1 MNEEMVTIM
10 PASPISYGQDK
21 AIIDSMIAT
30 AKAFPRDIS
39 RAVSNS
45 IYIAT
50 LDPETASSCTY
61 SVPRGG
67 KPITGPSVHLA
78 RIIMQNWGNLRAE
91 TKVIEITDKHVVS
104 QAVAFDIETNIAVKV
119 EVRKSISGK
128 TGRYNDDMITVT
140 GNAGNAVALRNA
152 IFNVIP
158 KGVTDK
164 VYKAAMGLLT
174 GDISDETK
182 LISKRKNVVS
192 KLVKSYGVTEE
203 EVFSAVGKTKME
215 HIGPDE
221 LVVLIG
227 VGTAIKEG
235 DTTVDEAFRPGKIK
249 QNQADSKK
257 EELRNKQHA
266 ESGGQTELPLP

>member
-1 MNEEMVTIM
+1 MENIETITVT
-10 PASPISYGQDK
+10 PSNVVYGQDK

-30 AKAFPRDIS
+30 AKAFPRDVA

-50 LDPETASSCTY
+50 MDTETASSCTY

-78 RIIMQNWGNLRAE
+78 RIIMQNWGNLRVE
-91 TKVIEITDKHVVS
+91 MRVVDTTSKQIVS
-104 QAVAFDIETNIAVKV
+104 QAVAFDIESNIAVKV
-119 EVRKSISGK
+119 EVRRSIMTK
-128 TGRYNDDMITVT
+128 NGRMNDDMITVT
-140 GNAGNAVALRNA
+140 GNAANSIAERNA
-152 IFNVIP
+152 ILKVIP

-192 KLVKSYGVTEE
+192 KLVKTYSVTEE
-203 EVFSAVGKTKME
+203 EVLAAVGKTKME
-215 HIGPDE
+215 HIGADE

-227 VGTAIKEG
+227 IGTAIKEG
-235 DTTVDEAFRPGKIK
+235 DTTVDEAFRPDKT
-249 QNQADSKK
+249 KK
-257 EELRNKQHA
+257 DNVDAAKEAIRNKA
-266 ESGGQTELPLP
+266 NEGTQTVIDEMA